1 MNLSEVEDEFLSYL
15 AVEKGDLANTI
26 SSYELDLASFILF
39 TKDCDISLLTKKML
53 DDYIIYLSN
62 KLLATSTIIRMGT
75 TIRSLYAYLNKNN
88 LINVSLNGFYLP
100 KMERMLP
107 SVLSFEEVEA
117 LLDAPD
123 ISKPFQARDKAM
135 LETLYASGLRVSEL
149 VNLEKGNINFLNQ
162 YLTITGKGNKQR
174 IVPLGEFAIYYIKYY
189 VDNFRKYNKGAK
201 TKYLF
206 LNKDGLPLSRIYFY
220 KQVKKYALQA
230 NISIEISPHTLR
242 HSFATHLLENGAN
255 LKQVQLMLG
264 HSKIETTQIYT
275 HVSTK
280 RILSAYDKYM
290 NNK

>member
-1 MNLSEVEDEFLSYL
+1 MKISEIQDDFLAYL
-15 AVEKGDLANTI
+15 VVEKGDSKKTI
-26 SSYELDLASFILF
+26 SSYSLDMASFIVF
-39 TKDCDISLLTKKML
+39 SKDCDIKDLTKKTL
-53 DDYIIYLSN
+53 DDYIMYLSN
-62 KLLATSTIIRMGT
+62 KLLATSSIIRMGT
-75 TIRSLYAYLNKNN
+75 TIRSFYSYLNKNG
-88 LINVSLNGFYLP
+88 LIEVSLNGFYLP

-107 SVLSFEEVEA
+107 DVLSFEEVEA

-123 ISKPFQARDKAM
+123 ISKPYQARDKAM
-135 LETLYASGLRVSEL
+135 LETLYSSGLRVSEL
-149 VNLEKGNINFLNQ
+149 VNLEKGNINFANQ
-162 YLTITGKGNKQR
+162 YLNITGKGNKQR

-189 VDNFRKYNKGAK
+189 YDTFRKYNKGAK
-201 TKYLF
+201 SKYLF
-206 LNKDGLPLSRIYFY
+206 LNKDGQPLSRIYFY
-220 KQVKKYALQA
+220 KQIKKYAAQA
-230 NISIEISPHTLR
+230 NITTEISPHTLR